1 MLRFLEVKNEMI
13 KNSEGNTGYHDLD
26 EIQAILTLKKDIT
39 LSEAKRMYERFK
51 NQTPLKDAL

>member
-13 KNSEGNTGYHDLD
+13 KNSEGNIGYDDLD
-26 EIQAILTLKKDIT
+26 GIQAILTLKKDIT

-51 NQTPLKDAL
+51 NQTPLIDAM

>member
-13 KNSEGNTGYHDLD
+13 KNSEGSIGYDDLD
-26 EIQAILTLKKDIT
+26 GIQAIFTLKKDTT

-51 NQTPLKDAL
+51 NQTPLIDAV

>member
-13 KNSEGNTGYHDLD
+13 KNSEGNIGYNDLD
-26 EIQAILTLKKDIT
+26 GIQAILTLKKEIT

-51 NQTPLKDAL
+51 NQTPLIDAM